1 MSYYSG
7 NQGGY
12 GGGQPNYNASGAGG
26 QQQHQ
31 QSSEYTFQSGY
42 GDPNSWQQQ
51 QQQPQYGQQQQ
62 QQPQYG
68 QQQQQQQQYGQQTMP
83 PQQQPFWN
91 PAAAAS
97 MAAMAASTFTGAATG
112 STNEQMLDFAGQAA
126 GSFLQSSTAR
136 MIPGLERSM
145 MALRQYFAVD
155 NRYVVQKIKRVLAPF
170 LAKGWTRQVCI
181 FLYFT
186 SRSGSA
192 VV

>member
-62 QQPQYG
+62 QQQYG
-68 QQQQQQQQYGQQTMP
+68 QQQQQQQYGQQTMP

>member
-1 MSYYSG
+1 MSYYSS

-12 GGGQPNYNASGAGG
+12 GGGQPNYNASGAGE
-26 QQQHQ
+26 QQHQ

-42 GDPNSWQQQ
+42 GDPNSWHQQQ
-51 QQQPQYGQQQQ
+51 QYGQQQQ
-62 QQPQYG
+62 QPQPQYG
-68 QQQQQQQQYGQQTMP
+68 QQSMQ

-145 MALRQYFAVD
+145 IALRQYFAVD
-155 NRYVVQKIKRVLAPF
+155 NRYVLQKIKRVLAPF
-170 LAKGWTRQVCI
+170 LASGWSRQVCQFRFCA
-181 FLYFT
+181 FL
-186 SRSGSA
+186 SA
-192 VV
+192 FAFASA